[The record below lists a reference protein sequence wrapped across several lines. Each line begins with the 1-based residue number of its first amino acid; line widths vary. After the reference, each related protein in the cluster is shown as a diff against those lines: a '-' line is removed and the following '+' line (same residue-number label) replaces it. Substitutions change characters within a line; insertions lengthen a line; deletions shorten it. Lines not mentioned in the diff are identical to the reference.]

1 MPTPQL
7 QPLKFVDNLNLTS
20 QAYPVTDS
28 FSQIPTPSCST
39 EQDTQFTLRTA
50 NAMLPLVRSIVRDIV
65 ELSVEITQIRR
76 RLEELG
82 VEHISDDSQDVYSTE
97 VAAVQ
102 DSVDRQSDRVREC
115 VAELNELG
123 VWPRSLVAGYVD
135 FPAMREGKEV
145 CLCWRLG
152 EPEVMYWHSADE
164 PCSRR
169 QLADL
174 SLIRQSGNLP
184 QLSGSA

>member
-39 EQDTQFTLRTA
+39 EQDTKFTLRTA

-135 FPAMREGKEV
+135 FPATREGKEV

-169 QLADL
+169 KLADL

>member
-1 MPTPQL
+1 
-7 QPLKFVDNLNLTS
+7 
-20 QAYPVTDS
+20 
-28 FSQIPTPSCST
+28 
-39 EQDTQFTLRTA
+39 
-50 NAMLPLVRSIVRDIV
+50 MLPLVRSIVRDIV

-82 VEHISDDSQDVYSTE
+82 VEQIPDDSQDIYSTE
-97 VAAVQ
+97 VAAIQ

-152 EPEVMYWHSADE
+152 EPEVMYWHQADE

-169 QLADL
+169 RLADL